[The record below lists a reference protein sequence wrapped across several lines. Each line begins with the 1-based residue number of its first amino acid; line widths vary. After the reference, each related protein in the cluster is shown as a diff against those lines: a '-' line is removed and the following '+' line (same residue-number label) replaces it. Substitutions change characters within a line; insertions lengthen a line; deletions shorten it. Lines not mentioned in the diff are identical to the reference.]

1 MSEVTTSTL
10 AKSPGGLQRVVDRAL
25 AALLKL
31 PPASGG
37 YTVTEDIA
45 VGMRD
50 GTSLLAD
57 HYAPTG
63 PARGTILVRSPYGRD
78 QMQTAL
84 YARPYAARGYH
95 VVLARCRGTFGS
107 GGTWEPMVHEVDDA
121 ADTVT
126 WLRRQPWFEGRFAT
140 LGASYLG
147 FTQWALLQDP
157 PPELAAVIVQVGPH
171 DFARAAYPGGA
182 FALNDMLGWGE
193 VVAHQEEYGLVRGAV
208 RAATVSK
215 RIDGPLR
222 DLPVADSGARLLGAT
237 GQWYRQWVAAR
248 DLSSGHWPKM
258 RLADSLDRVGVP
270 VLIHTGWQDIFFQQA
285 MEQYHHLTARGVDV
299 ALTVGPWEHLDI
311 EGKAAP
317 QLMAESLDWLSA
329 HLAGTTSRRSTPVKV
344 FVTGADRWENH
355 PVWPPATTERLFHL
369 QLDGKLGDRRAASPA
384 SVSFTYDPAQPTPSV
399 GGRLMF
405 SHGGYQDDTPL
416 TRRDDVW
423 TFTGPALDSPLEI
436 AGTPLVQLAHSS
448 DNPHADV
455 FVRVS
460 DVDPKGKARNVTEG
474 FLRLDPTAPSD
485 LVHLQLDAVAH
496 HFRPGHRIRLIVAG
510 GSHPRF
516 ERNLGTGADPATS
529 TELAVSRRTIDLT
542 RSHLALPIT
551 S

>member
-1 MSEVTTSTL
+1 M
-10 AKSPGGLQRVVDRAL
+10 
-25 AALLKL
+25 
-31 PPASGG
+31 
-37 YTVTEDIA
+37 
-45 VGMRD
+45 
-50 GTSLLAD
+50 
-57 HYAPTG
+57 
-63 PARGTILVRSPYGRD
+63 
-78 QMQTAL
+78 
-84 YARPYAARGYH
+84 
-95 VVLARCRGTFGS
+95 
-107 GGTWEPMVHEVDDA
+107 
-121 ADTVT
+121 
-126 WLRRQPWFEGRFAT
+126 
-140 LGASYLG
+140 
-147 FTQWALLQDP
+147 
-157 PPELAAVIVQVGPH
+157 IVQVGPH

-193 VVAHQEEYGLVRGAV
+193 VVAHQEEYGLLRGAM

-222 DLPVADSGARLLGAT
+222 DLPVAESGARLLGAH
-237 GQWYRQWVAAR
+237 GQWYRQWVSTR

-258 RLADSLDRVGVP
+258 RLADSLDRVDVP

-285 MEQYHHLTARGVDV
+285 MEQYHHLTTRGVDV

-317 QLMAESLDWLSA
+317 QLMAESLDWLAA
-329 HLAGTTSRRSTPVKV
+329 HLAGTTSRRTTPVKV

-355 PVWPPATTERLFHL
+355 PVWPPETTERLFHL
-369 QLDGKLGDRRAASPA
+369 QLDGQLGDHRAASPA

-405 SHGGYQDDTPL
+405 THGGYQDDTPL

-423 TFTGPALDSPLEI
+423 TFTGPPLDSPLEI

-448 DNPHADV
+448 DNPHADL

-474 FLRLDPTAPSD
+474 FLRLDPTAPGD
-485 LVHLQLDAVAH
+485 LVHLELDAVAH

>member
-1 MSEVTTSTL
+1 MSEVTTTTL
-10 AKSPGGLQRVVDRAL
+10 TKNVNRLQRLGDRVL

-37 YTVTEDIA
+37 YTVTEDIP
-45 VGMRD
+45 VVVRD
-50 GTSLLAD
+50 GTTLFVD

-63 PARGTILVRSPYGRD
+63 PARGTILVRSPYGRN
-78 QMQTAL
+78 QMQTAI

-121 ADTVT
+121 ADTVD
-126 WLRRQPWFEGRFAT
+126 WLRKQSWFGGRFAT

-157 PPELAAVIVQVGPH
+157 PPELAAVIIQVGPH
-171 DFARAAYPGGA
+171 DFAGAAYQGGA

-193 VVAHQEEYGLVRGAV
+193 IVAHQEDYGLLRGAV
-208 RAATVSK
+208 RAATVAQ
-215 RIDGPLR
+215 RIDGALR
-222 DLPVADSGARLLGAT
+222 SLPVAESGAQLLGNHGA
-237 GQWYRQWVAAR
+237 WFRQWVSTR
-248 DLSSGHWPKM
+248 DLNSGHWPKM
-258 RLADSLDRVGVP
+258 RLAESLDRVHVP

-285 MEQYHHLTARGVDV
+285 MEQYHHLRARGVEV
-299 ALTVGPWEHLDI
+299 AMTVGPWGHLDI
-311 EGKAAP
+311 EAKATP
-317 QLMAESLDWLSA
+317 KLMAESLNWLSV
-329 HLAGTTSRRSTPVKV
+329 HLEGAESRRSAPVKV
-344 FVTGADRWENH
+344 FVTGANRWEDH
-355 PVWPPATTERLFHL
+355 PVWPPETTEHL
-369 QLDGKLGDRRAASPA
+369 LYPLLDGELGDRRIESPA
-384 SVSFTYDPAQPTPSV
+384 SVSFTYDPADPTPSV

-405 SHGGYQDDTPL
+405 THGGYKDDTPL
-416 TRRDDVW
+416 TLRDDVW
-423 TFTGPALDSPLEI
+423 TFTGPVLTSPLEI
-436 AGTPLVQLAHSS
+436 AGTPVVQLAQHT

-460 DVDPKGKARNVTEG
+460 DVDPKGKSHNVTEG
-474 FLRLDPTAPSD
+474 FIRLDPTVPVE
-485 LVHLQLDAVAH
+485 LVHLELDAVAH
-496 HFRPGHRIRLIVAG
+496 RFSPGHRIRLIVAG

-542 RSHLALPIT
+542 RSYLMLPIT